1 MPRSRIL
8 GDAYFVIFRD
18 LYNHLIPNN
27 YHYHSSFSMPAKP
40 TDYTVRNAFY
50 QYPAVVVDKVR
61 GYGAE

>member
-1 MPRSRIL
+1 
-8 GDAYFVIFRD
+8 
-18 LYNHLIPNN
+18 
-27 YHYHSSFSMPAKP
+27 MPAKP